1 MIDRKDLF
9 PFLVARRSDEV
20 VIHTMS
26 TKSDWP
32 HYSDNELDFF
42 VQGAMGYASS
52 VGLGVALGQPDR
64 RVWVLDGDGS
74 LLMNLAT
81 LSTIASARPVNLVH
95 ILLDNGVYEL
105 TGRIPTAGAT
115 VTDLPSV
122 ARAAGFSEVH
132 VLDQLAAVRDEL
144 PGLLERSGPVFISIR
159 VSGRPREPM
168 GSSALIKRA
177 PEAAARIH
185 DYFVGSST

>member
-9 PFLVARRSDEV
+9 PFLVERRSDEI

-32 HYSDNELDFF
+32 YYSNNELDFF

-52 VGLGVALGQPDR
+52 VALGVALGQPDR

-81 LSTIASARPVNLVH
+81 LSTIAGARPANLVH
-95 ILLDNGVYEL
+95 ILLENGVYEL

-115 VTDLPSV
+115 VTDLPAV
-122 ARAAGFSEVH
+122 ARAAGYSEVH
-132 VLDQLAAVRDEL
+132 VLDEFAAVRDKL

-159 VSGRPREPM
+159 VTERPREPM
-168 GSSALIKRA
+168 GSAALIKRA
-177 PEAAARIH
+177 PETAAHIH
-185 DYFVGSST
+185 EYFVGAST